1 MNDFEGEP
9 LKVGMTTF
17 SLMAQIARGG
27 GELVKGKHTMWRNIR
42 TAFAWFLSGTPKT
55 YEILVSYYLNVFLL
69 SALII
74 LYNV

>member
-1 MNDFEGEP
+1 MNDLEGEP

-27 GELVKGKHTMWRNIR
+27 GELVRGKHAMWRNIQ

-55 YEILVSYYLNVFLL
+55 Y
-69 SALII
+69 
-74 LYNV
+74 

>member
-1 MNDFEGEP
+1 MNYLEGEP

-17 SLMAQIARGG
+17 SLMGQIARGG
-27 GELVKGKHTMWRNIR
+27 GELVKGKHTMWRHIQ
-42 TAFAWFLSGTPKT
+42 TAFAWFLSGTQKT
-55 YEILVSYYLNVFLL
+55 YEIFVSYYLNVFLL

>member
-1 MNDFEGEP
+1 MNDLEGEP

-27 GELVKGKHTMWRNIR
+27 GELDRGKHAMWRNIQ
-42 TAFAWFLSGTPKT
+42 TAFAWSLSGTPKT
-55 YEILVSYYLNVFLL
+55 YEILVSYYL

>member
-1 MNDFEGEP
+1 MNDLEGEP

-17 SLMAQIARGG
+17 SLMAQIARDG
-27 GELVKGKHTMWRNIR
+27 GELVRGKYAMRRNIQA
-42 TAFAWFLSGTPKT
+42 AFTWFLSGTPKT